1 MESILSR
8 FLRYVAV
15 ETTSDEQSHT
25 HPSSACQLNLLQMLY
40 DELRNLGYEADFDSN
55 GYVTATIPSNVDT
68 DVPTIGFIAHVDTS
82 PDASG
87 ANIHPNIIEN
97 YDGKDIVLNT
107 EKNIVLQVSSFP
119 ELKRYAGQTIIT
131 TDGTTL
137 LGADDKAGVAE
148 IMCAIEYLHEHQEIP
163 HGELKIAFTTDEE
176 IGCGVDLFAVEQFGA
191 DYAYTIDGGEIGE
204 LEYENF
210 NAAAATIEV
219 YGFNVHPGYAKG
231 TMINSQLIASEFIS
245 LLPKDERPETTEGRE
260 GFIHITDLKGDVSK
274 TILQCIIRD
283 FDQQK
288 FKQKQFVLK
297 QIAQQ
302 LQEKYHTKI
311 EVTITQQYE
320 NMIEKIRPCM
330 FIVDIAKQAMKEVGI
345 VPKIQPIRGG
355 TDGARLSFM
364 GLPCPN
370 LFAGGH
376 NFHSNFEYVPL
387 QSMEK
392 AAETIIVIARLFTEK

>member
-15 ETTSDEQSHT
+15 ETTSDEQSNT

-137 LGADDKAGVAE
+137 LGADDKAGVVE

-176 IGCGVDLFAVEQFGA
+176 IGCGVDLFVVEQFGA

-260 GFIHITDLKGDVSK
+260 GFIHLTDLKGDVSK

-392 AAETIIVIARLFTEK
+392 AAETIIAIARLFTEK